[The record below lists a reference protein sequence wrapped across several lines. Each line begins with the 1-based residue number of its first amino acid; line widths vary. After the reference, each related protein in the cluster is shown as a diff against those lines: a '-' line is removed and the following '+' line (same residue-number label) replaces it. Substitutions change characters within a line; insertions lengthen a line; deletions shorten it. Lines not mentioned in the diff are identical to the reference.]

1 MSSTSSDLE
10 LADIVRL
17 MAYYSPEQLHKTL
30 GFLGINRSFKPEKII
45 NIQLPESEE
54 SKPPVIA
61 PPIEPEKESELPKR
75 EVRKPLSLQYW
86 VVAGAKFEPKKN
98 FSPPSTEPS
107 KTEAI
112 KYGPLQPTNNA
123 YYPLA
128 TKKRWWPA
136 LNKQRDQRS
145 YGVNIKEWVRLS
157 ALAKWPTTIPKKQ
170 AYFSWQ
176 HASLIIDTSF
186 HLVPFNEDF
195 LIFLKEIKK
204 LKIAERLDIIQ
215 HRPGQGTVKLHAASQ
230 ALFILS
236 DLGACTRNPLTAA
249 QNWLSMLNVPIKKK
263 CPIVAW
269 LPASAGR
276 VPSTLLAHI
285 IVIPWHE
292 TSQFIAIKKHQALSQ
307 TANVT
312 TPEDSL
318 EQLRIYLSMAYFAE
332 PALLRR
338 LRLLCTKGRA
348 HPELESMLWA
358 FNHPDTMSAYAVA
371 QINYHNAPSWRQKF
385 KECKEFNPEKQL
397 EFYQAINTQ
406 HSKRQRSTLYL
417 ERILFETYAKESNL
431 SEAIKNEIKEAKEW
445 FNNLQ
450 KKEKNS
456 EENQHQDFLKDLI
469 PRLEQDELLVQNASQ
484 LVAGLATVAGVN
496 KPKNLADKVWLEHNP
511 DLLNPTNPSKEQW
524 AIVVEQ
530 KSHQLNFV
538 KQLIN
543 QNQPVKNALAL
554 QNKGIKTQPNLSQ
567 RLISPIDSWLYASWQ
582 SGQNINQTRLAQQDQ
597 LSLLDDLGL
606 HTFSIN
612 KIQKQEWQNSLG
624 QDQYGVFCDVKIKE
638 VTQCFRYIPPGTFLM
653 GAPESDEHAAGEERP
668 QHPVSISE
676 GYWLADTPCTQELWQ
691 TVMGDN
697 PSQFSMFADS
707 FHRPVENIVFKGDKN
722 SVEAFLKQLAQY
734 FPSNLT
740 VTIPTEAQ
748 WEYACRAGT
757 KSAYWWGNHEIKR
770 MANTA
775 SSLNTTTPVFSYA
788 PNPWGLFDMHGNVWE
803 WCLDDG
809 LNEYTNQVC
818 VNPLEDKSHFTR
830 VSRGGAWNSD
840 MVNARATVRFPRPL
854 VRPARDLG
862 VRILLSSLFKT

>member
-17 MAYYSPEQLHKTL
+17 MVYYSPEQLHKTL
-30 GFLGINRSFKPEKII
+30 SFLGVNRLIKPEILF
-45 NIQLPESEE
+45 NFQLPEYEVP
-54 SKPPVIA
+54 KPPVIED
-61 PPIEPEKESELPKR
+61 PLIETDEESEPPKI

-86 VVAGAKFEPKKN
+86 VITEAKFEPKKN
-98 FSPPSTEPS
+98 FSPPRAEPS
-107 KTEAI
+107 KTEEI

-195 LIFLKEIKK
+195 LIFLNEIKK

-215 HRPGQGTVKLHAASQ
+215 HRPGQGAVKLHAASQ

-249 QNWLSMLNVPIKKK
+249 QNWLSMLNGPIKKN

-276 VPSTLLAHI
+276 VPSILLAHI
-285 IVIPWHE
+285 TVIPWHE
-292 TSQFIAIKKHQALSQ
+292 ASQFIAIKKHQALSQ

-358 FNHPDTMSAYAVA
+358 FNHPDTISAYAVA

-385 KECKEFNPEKQL
+385 KDFSPAQQL

-431 SEAIKNEIKEAKEW
+431 SEAIKKQIEDAKEW

-511 DLLNPTNPSKEQW
+511 DLLNPTNPSKEKW

-530 KSHQLNFV
+530 KRHQLNFV

-554 QNKGIKTQPNLSQ
+554 QNKGVKTQPNLSQ
-567 RLISPIDSWLYASWQ
+567 RLISPINNWFYASWQ
-582 SGQNINQTRLAQQDQ
+582 SGQNINQTRPAQKDQ

-612 KIQKQEWQNSLG
+612 KIQKQKWQNCLG

-638 VTQCFRYIPPGTFLM
+638 VTQRFRYIPPGTFLM
-653 GAPESDEHAAGEERP
+653 GASDTEEGARDDEKP
-668 QHPVSISE
+668 QHLETIQQ
-676 GYWLADTPCTQELWQ
+676 GFWLANTPCTQELWQ
-691 TVMGDN
+691 AVMGNN
-697 PSQFSMFADS
+697 PSHFKEGIGAEQ
-707 FHRPVENIVFKGDKN
+707 RPVENISFAVATN
-722 SVEAFLKQLAQY
+722 STEAFLIRLQVLLPPVIKAAL
-734 FPSNLT
+734 
-740 VTIPTEAQ
+740 PTEVE
-748 WEYACRAGT
+748 WEYACRAQT
-757 KSAYWWGNHEIKR
+757 TTAYWWGDKSNKNK
-770 MANTA
+770 AN
-775 SSLNTTTPVFSYA
+775 NGDKFKTTTPVLTYP
-788 PNPWGLFDMHGNVWE
+788 PNPWGLYDMHGNVWE
-803 WCLDDG
+803 WTSTVWVENLADVYAKADIS
-809 LNEYTNQVC
+809 LHVM
-818 VNPLEDKSHFTR
+818 
-830 VSRGGAWNSD
+830 RGGSFRGHS
-840 MVNARATVRFPRPL
+840 ARARAASRTFWPQVF
-854 VRPARDLG
+854 DDENLG
-862 VRILLSSLFKT
+862 FRLLLRSSS

>member
-1 MSSTSSDLE
+1 MSATSSDLE

-30 GFLGINRSFKPEKII
+30 GFLGVNRLIKPEKII
-45 NIQLPESEE
+45 KIQFPENEE
-54 SKPPVIA
+54 PKQPERKPPTKLR
-61 PPIEPEKESELPKR
+61 KESEPPKI

-86 VVAGAKFEPKKN
+86 VVTEAKFEPKKN
-98 FSPPSTEPS
+98 FAPPRAEPS
-107 KTEAI
+107 KTKEI
-112 KYGPLQPTNNA
+112 DYDPLQPTTNA

-215 HRPGQGTVKLHAASQ
+215 HRPGQGAVKLHAASQ

-236 DLGACTRNPLTAA
+236 DLGACTRSPLTAA
-249 QNWLSMLNVPIKKK
+249 QNWLSMLNGPIKKN

-269 LPASAGR
+269 LPSSAGR
-276 VPSTLLAHI
+276 VPSILLAHI
-285 IVIPWHE
+285 TVIPWHE
-292 TSQFIAIKKHQALSQ
+292 ASQFIAIKKHQALSQ

-338 LRLLCTKGRA
+338 LRLLCTKGRS

-358 FNHPDTMSAYAVA
+358 FNHPDTTSGYAVA

-385 KECKEFNPEKQL
+385 QEFSPAQQL
-397 EFYQAINTQ
+397 EFYQAVNTQ

-431 SEAIKNEIKEAKEW
+431 SEAIKKQIEDAKEW

-469 PRLEQDELLVQNASQ
+469 PRLEQDALLMNNASQ
-484 LVAGLATVAGVN
+484 LVAGLATVAGIN
-496 KPKNLADKVWLEHNP
+496 KPKNLPDNAWLEHNP
-511 DLLNPTNPSKEQW
+511 DLLNPTNPSKEKW

-530 KSHQLNFV
+530 KRHQLNFV

-554 QNKGIKTQPNLSQ
+554 QNKGVKTQPNLSQ
-567 RLISPIDSWLYASWQ
+567 RLISPINNWLYASWQ
-582 SGQNINQTRLAQQDQ
+582 SGQNINQTRPAQQDQ

-612 KIQKQEWQNSLG
+612 KIQKQKWQNSLG

-638 VTQCFRYIPPGTFLM
+638 VTQRFRYIPPGTFLM
-653 GAPESDEHAAGEERP
+653 GAPDTEEGALDREKP
-668 QHPVSISE
+668 QHLETIQY
-676 GYWLADTPCTQELWQ
+676 GFWLANTPCTQELWQ
-691 TVMGDN
+691 VVMGNN
-697 PSQFSMFADS
+697 PSS
-707 FHRPVENIVFKGDKN
+707 FKNGNMAAQRPVENIAYSGHKD
-722 SVEAFLKQLAQY
+722 SAERFLKRLQTFLPPVLKAE
-734 FPSNLT
+734 L
-740 VTIPTEAQ
+740 PTEIQ
-748 WEYACRAGT
+748 WEYACRAQT
-757 KSAYWWGNHEIKR
+757 TSAYWWGDKFNEK
-770 MANTA
+770 MANTNGK
-775 SSLNTTTPVFSYA
+775 LETTTPVLTYP
-788 PNPWGLFDMHGNVWE
+788 PNPWGLYDMHGNVLE
-803 WCLDDG
+803 WTSSAWKANLADD
-809 LNEYTNQVC
+809 NAK
-818 VNPLEDKSHFTR
+818 ED
-830 VSRGGAWNSD
+830 VSRRVVRGGSWLSPPGL
-840 MVNARATVRFPRPL
+840 ARAAFRSRWH
-854 VRPARDLG
+854 LG
-862 VRILLSSLFKT
+862 FRNQSLGLRLLLRSYS

>member
-30 GFLGINRSFKPEKII
+30 GFLGVNRLIKPEQII
-45 NIQLPESEE
+45 NIQLPKYKVPKPTEPNPTPIP
-54 SKPPVIA
+54 SKKPEPPKI
-61 PPIEPEKESELPKR
+61 

-86 VVAGAKFEPKKN
+86 VVTEAKFEPKKN
-98 FSPPSTEPS
+98 FAPPPTEPS
-107 KTEAI
+107 KTKEI
-112 KYGPLQPTNNA
+112 DYDPLQPTTNA

-215 HRPGQGTVKLHAASQ
+215 HRPGQGAVKLHAASQ

-249 QNWLSMLNVPIKKK
+249 QNWLSMLNGPIKKN

-276 VPSTLLAHI
+276 VPSNLLAHI
-285 IVIPWHE
+285 TVIPWHE
-292 TSQFIAIKKHQALSQ
+292 ASQFIAIKKHQALSQ

-312 TPEDSL
+312 TPENSL

-358 FNHPDTMSAYAVA
+358 FNHPDTMSGYAVA
-371 QINYHNAPSWRQKF
+371 QINYYNAPSWRQKF
-385 KECKEFNPEKQL
+385 KDFSPAQQL

-431 SEAIKNEIKEAKEW
+431 SEAIKNEIKEAKQW

-469 PRLEQDELLVQNASQ
+469 PRLEQDELLVQNESE
-484 LVAGLATVAGVN
+484 LVAGLATVAGLK
-496 KPKNLADKVWLEHNP
+496 KPKNLPAKVWLEHNS
-511 DLLNPTNPSKEQW
+511 DLLNPINPSKEQW

-543 QNQPVKNALAL
+543 KNQPVKNALAL
-554 QNKGIKTQPNLSQ
+554 QNKGIKTQPNLSH
-567 RLISPIDSWLYASWQ
+567 RLISPINNWLYASWQ
-582 SGQNINQTRLAQQDQ
+582 SGQNINQTRPAQQDQ

-612 KIQKQEWQNSLG
+612 KIQKQKWQNSLG
-624 QDQYGVFCDVKIKE
+624 QDQYGVFCDVKING
-638 VTQCFRYIPPGTFLM
+638 VTQRFRYIPPGTFLM
-653 GAPESDEHAAGEERP
+653 GAPDTEEGAYADEKP
-668 QHPVSISE
+668 QHLETIQQ
-676 GYWLADTPCTQELWQ
+676 GFWLANTPCTQDLWQ
-691 TVMGDN
+691 AVMGNN
-697 PSQFSMFADS
+697 PSHFKDGNMAAQ
-707 FHRPVENIVFKGDKN
+707 RPVDSIAFSGHKDSAEN
-722 SVEAFLKQLAQY
+722 FLKRLQTFLPPELKAE
-734 FPSNLT
+734 L
-740 VTIPTEAQ
+740 PTEIQ
-748 WEYACRAGT
+748 WEYACRAQT
-757 KSAYWWGNHEIKR
+757 TSAYWWGDNFDEK
-770 MANTA
+770 MANTNGK
-775 SSLNTTTPVFSYA
+775 LNATTPVLTSL
-788 PNPWGLFDMHGNVWE
+788 PNPWGLYDMHGNVLE
-803 WCLDDG
+803 WTSSAWKANLADD
-809 LNEYTNQVC
+809 NAK
-818 VNPLEDKSHFTR
+818 ED
-830 VSRGGAWNSD
+830 VSQLVVRGGSWISPPD
-840 MVNARATVRFPRPL
+840 DARAADRDRRPRDYRFRQ
-854 VRPARDLG
+854 
-862 VRILLSSLFKT
+862 